1 MQASLASFQNSCSN
15 GGIELR
21 ISGALVA
28 KDDKSYKSL
37 VTLELHDQ
45 IGRIGRRML
54 DEVQLTDAMSSLL
67 KEEAIFAYPF
77 QGRRYDCGNQM
88 GLLEAT
94 IAYALKYPDLSARL
108 REYLAQLS
116 VEALV

>member
-1 MQASLASFQNSCSN
+1 
-15 GGIELR
+15 
-21 ISGALVA
+21 
-28 KDDKSYKSL
+28 
-37 VTLELHDQ
+37 
-45 IGRIGRRML
+45 
-54 DEVQLTDAMSSLL
+54 MSSLL